1 MNYDATKFTL
11 SDELCIDADEL
22 EAEEA
27 NQEEDTKDEWAL
39 IF

>member
-11 SDELCIDADEL
+11 SDELCIDANEL

-27 NQEEDTKDEWAL
+27 NQEDTKDEWAL